1 MEHTRSV
8 DIPETLYEAIEERIK
23 NEDFS
28 SVSDFVIYAV
38 RRVLADLGEHQ
49 ESLSEEEKEK
59 IQERL
64 KALGYL

>member
-1 MEHTRSV
+1 MEQTRSV
-8 DIPETLYEAIEERIK
+8 DIPETLYEAIEERIQS
-23 NEDFS
+23 EDFS
-28 SVSDFVIYAV
+28 TVSDFVIYAV
-38 RRVLADLGEHQ
+38 RRVLSELREHQ